1 MKSALLIDLGGTNVR
16 SAFFF
21 ENNLSKI
28 SKEKITDEEFIP
40 FLSKLLNKEKNK
52 IDYLVIAAAGPNN
65 QDSINL
71 TNRKLLI
78 NSSEL
83 ESKLNLRKCLLLN
96 DWEAVAYAI
105 SELKK
110 ESFLTIKK
118 GTPTNENSL
127 LIGPG
132 TGLGATLI
140 INDKIIPTE
149 FGNTMSPTKAMLE
162 NFGLEKNNK
171 FLSLENIIS
180 GPGIEKL
187 YEEKFDKKISSEEI
201 ITSALEGNKNELFI
215 IDNFLKTLISIIND
229 LVLSFSCE
237 KVILGGSILNALQP
251 ILMTEKTLQYFPTEI
266 NQKYLKLIEKTQID
280 LLTED
285 EPGIFGC
292 MAFFKAN

>member
-16 SAFFF
+16 SAFFLK
-21 ENNLSKI
+21 NNLSKI
-28 SKEKITDEEFIP
+28 SKEKITDGEFVP
-40 FLSKLLNKEKNK
+40 FLSELLDEEKNR

-71 TNRKLLI
+71 TNRNLLI
-78 NSSEL
+78 DSSEL
-83 ESKLNLRKCLLLN
+83 ETKLNLKKCLLLN
-96 DWEAVAYAI
+96 DWEAVAYAL

-118 GTPTNENSL
+118 GAPTNQNTL

-140 INDKIIPTE
+140 INNKIIPTE
-149 FGNTMSPTKAMLE
+149 FGNTLSPTKAMLE
-162 NFGLEKNNK
+162 NFGLENNNK
-171 FLSLENIIS
+171 FLTLENIIS

-187 YEEKFDKKISSEEI
+187 YEEKFGKKISSEEI
-201 ITSALEGNKNELFI
+201 ITFALKGNKNELFI

-237 KVILGGSILNALQP
+237 KVILGGAILNALQP
-251 ILMTEKTLQYFPTEI
+251 ILRTKKTLQYFPTEI

>member
-21 ENNLSKI
+21 KNNLSKI
-28 SKEKITDEEFIP
+28 SKEKITDGEFVP
-40 FLSKLLNKEKNK
+40 FLSELLDEEKIR

-71 TNRKLLI
+71 TNRNLLI
-78 NSSEL
+78 DSSEL
-83 ESKLNLRKCLLLN
+83 ETKLNLKKCLLLN
-96 DWEAVAYAI
+96 DWEAVAYSL

-118 GTPTNENSL
+118 GAPTNQNTL

-140 INDKIIPTE
+140 INNKIIPTE
-149 FGNTMSPTKAMLE
+149 FGNTLSPTKAMLE
-162 NFGLEKNNK
+162 NFGLENNNK
-171 FLSLENIIS
+171 FLTLENIIS

-187 YEEKFDKKISSEEI
+187 YEEKFGKKISSEEI
-201 ITSALEGNKNELFI
+201 ITFALKGNKNELFI

-237 KVILGGSILNALQP
+237 KVILGGAILNALQP
-251 ILMTEKTLQYFPTEI
+251 ILRTKKTLQYFPTEI

>member
-21 ENNLSKI
+21 KNNLSKI
-28 SKEKITDEEFIP
+28 SKEKITDREFVP
-40 FLSKLLNKEKNK
+40 FLSKLLDEEKNR
-52 IDYLVIAAAGPNN
+52 IDSLVIAAAGPNN

-71 TNRKLLI
+71 TNRNLLI
-78 NSSEL
+78 DSGEL
-83 ESKLNLRKCLLLN
+83 ETKLNLKKCLLLN
-96 DWEAVAYAI
+96 DWEAVAYAL

-118 GTPTNENSL
+118 GAPTNQNTL

-140 INDKIIPTE
+140 INNKIIPTE
-149 FGNTMSPTKAMLE
+149 FGNTLSPTKAMLE
-162 NFGLEKNNK
+162 NFGLENNNK
-171 FLSLENIIS
+171 FLTLENIIS

-187 YEEKFDKKISSEEI
+187 YEEKFGKKISSEEI
-201 ITSALEGNKNELFI
+201 ITFALKGNKNELFI

-229 LVLSFSCE
+229 LVLAFSCE
-237 KVILGGSILNALQP
+237 KVILGGAILNALQP
-251 ILMTEKTLQYFPTEI
+251 ILMTEKTLQYFSTEI